1 MESVKR
7 APRDKTLITLKAQV
21 LFTFSVSE
29 KKMKRILINCSY
41 SDELRVALVDGA
53 KLFDLD
59 NEFNAQS
66 LLKGSIFKATVSRV
80 ETSLDAAFVN
90 FGSERHGFLPL
101 KELSNEHFTK
111 DAEGKKKCTLKEG
124 DEILVQVLKE
134 ERGTKGAALSNQIS
148 LAGRFIVLIPNSEK
162 SGGVSRRIS
171 GDERD
176 EIKNALN
183 ELNIPDGMSVI
194 VRTAGLGRS
203 AEELKWDLDYLMNL
217 WGQIKSTINDAPSPS
232 LIYKDD
238 KLILRVFRDYFRDDI
253 GEILIDDES
262 VHAEALDFA
271 KSVIPDHADK
281 VIYYNEDIALF
292 NRYQIESQIELAF
305 QREISLPS
313 GGSIV
318 IDPTEAMVS
327 IDVNSARSTKGKDI
341 ESTAFA
347 TNMEAAKEI
356 ARQLRLRDLGG
367 LIVIDFIDMQD
378 EKHQQKVENAF
389 RSAVQSDRARI
400 QIAGISRFGLLELS
414 RQRLRPS
421 LEETYDI
428 QHVQV
433 RGTRSLGQSILR
445 IIGEDAAKENTG
457 EIHVYVPA
465 DVSSYLL
472 NEKRRDIITIE
483 NTYQVNILV
492 IADPY
497 KSRPYYK
504 VARVK
509 APAGKKLFSHEMTP
523 NSPEPSMDWR
533 DVNSNKKSFKPL
545 VKVSVPPRMPKT
557 KNKKGFFAFLKS
569 VFTLDIF
576 KSTKKK
582 NLKNKR
588 KRNYKKGQP
597 KTNKNTRNENR
608 HNNRNVRPNN
618 KGRTNNPK
626 KPVNKTASKP
636 IVIPPKKIEKT
647 SGKSAQVSKT
657 KKQTEDVDGNTFNDG
672 TSTSSSRTP
681 APTPAPTP
689 AATPAPTPAATP
701 APTPASTPAPKP
713 TRALNDPRYKN
724 E

>member
-1 MESVKR
+1 MGSVKR
-7 APRDKTLITLKAQV
+7 APWDKTLITLKALV
-21 LFTFSVSE
+21 LFTFSVPE

-176 EIKNALN
+176 DIKNALN
-183 ELNIPDGMSVI
+183 ELKIPDGMSVI

-217 WGQIKSTINDAPSPS
+217 WEQIKSTINDAPSPS

-253 GEILIDDES
+253 EEILIDDEA

-533 DVNSNKKSFKPL
+533 DVNSNKKSLKPL

-569 VFTLDIF
+569 IFTLNIF
-576 KSTKKK
+576 KPTKKK

-618 KGRTNNPK
+618 KGRTNNQK
-626 KPVNKTASKP
+626 KPVNKTKTTSKP
-636 IVIPPKKIEKT
+636 IVIPPKKNEKT
-647 SGKSAQVSKT
+647 AGKSAQVSKT
-657 KKQTEDVDGNTFNDG
+657 KKPTEDADGNAFNDK
-672 TSTSSSRTP
+672 TSTSSSQTP
-681 APTPAPTP
+681 APTPAL
-689 AATPAPTPAATP
+689 TPAP
-701 APTPASTPAPKP
+701 TPAPKP
-713 TRALNDPRYKN
+713 TRALNDPRYKS

>member
-1 MESVKR
+1 
-7 APRDKTLITLKAQV
+7 
-21 LFTFSVSE
+21 
-29 KKMKRILINCSY
+29 MKRILINCSY

-59 NEFNAQS
+59 NEFSSKS
-66 LLKGSIFKATVSRV
+66 LLKGSIFKASVSRV
-80 ETSLDAAFVN
+80 ETSLDAAFIN

-101 KELSNEHFTK
+101 KELSNEYFK
-111 DAEGKKKCTLKEG
+111 KNEDGKKVCTLKEG
-124 DEILVQVLKE
+124 DEIIIQVLKE

-171 GDERD
+171 GDERE
-176 EIKNALN
+176 EIKTVLSS
-183 ELNIPDGMSVI
+183 LKIPNGMSVI

-203 AEELKWDLDYLMNL
+203 TEELNWDLNYLINL
-217 WGQIKSTINDAPSPS
+217 WNQIKSSIDDASSPS

-238 KLILRVFRDYFRDDI
+238 KLILRIFRDYFSEDI
-253 GEILIDDES
+253 KEILIDDQS
-262 VHAEALDFA
+262 VHEEALDFA
-271 KSVIPDHADK
+271 KSVIPNHADK
-281 VIYYNEDIALF
+281 VIYYNEEIPLF
-292 NRYQIESQIELAF
+292 NRYQVENQIELAF

-347 TNMEAAKEI
+347 TNIEAAKEI

-378 EKHQQKVENAF
+378 EKHQVKVENTF
-389 RSAVQSDRARI
+389 KTSIQSDRARI

-428 QHVQV
+428 QHIQV
-433 RGTRSLGQSILR
+433 RGVRSLGQSILR

-465 DVSSYLL
+465 DVSSFLL
-472 NEKRRDIITIE
+472 NEKRRDIIAIE

-504 VARVK
+504 VARIK
-509 APAGKKLFSHEMTP
+509 ATSSKKLHSYDMTP
-523 NSPEPSMDWR
+523 SSPEPSMEWR
-533 DVNSNKKSFKPL
+533 NVNTNKKSMKPL
-545 VKVSVPPRMPKT
+545 VKVSVPPRMPKS
-557 KNKKGFFAFLKS
+557 KS
-569 VFTLDIF
+569 SNRFYLFIKSILTLSIF
-576 KSTKKK
+576 KSKKKK
-582 NLKNKR
+582 NIRKNKR
-588 KRNYKKGQP
+588 KSFKKNQSRIN
-597 KTNKNTRNENR
+597 KNKRSQTNRNTRN
-608 HNNRNVRPNN
+608 NN
-618 KGRTNNPK
+618 KNHNPK
-626 KPVNKTASKP
+626 KNNNFKQAKSFSKTPKKKSIQTYKAEELNKNIKKIDDMEKSNIQNENIEASKN
-636 IVIPPKKIEKT
+636 T
-647 SGKSAQVSKT
+647 LDMSSKEN
-657 KKQTEDVDGNTFNDG
+657 QEN
-672 TSTSSSRTP
+672 
-681 APTPAPTP
+681 
-689 AATPAPTPAATP
+689 
-701 APTPASTPAPKP
+701 KP

-724 E
+724 G